1 MPEKSSTPDETGIH
15 RLLTSALTSHQA
27 GNLAA
32 AESGYRRVL
41 ELASSHPDAL
51 RLLGVLCYQTGRMN
65 EALKLLE
72 RAIDSAPDNVDA
84 LCNMGLVLSAEE
96 SYQKAEQVLRHAI
109 RLDPQAPTSYN
120 TLGGVLLAIGDL
132 KQAVAAYRQ
141 ATELAPAF
149 VEGLVNLANALLL
162 SGRPDLARSPCRRAI
177 SLAGELPEAHTLM
190 GNVHASLDEKESAIT
205 SFRRACRLAPDQAE
219 SWCNLASA
227 LEADRK
233 WDEALDCFDRAVALD
248 PDLGPAISGGLLLR
262 KSLLSWEDL
271 DTWSARFSAGV
282 KKGLPGL
289 TPFIYLAEPSSAR
302 DQLDCARVWS
312 QQIEKRVAPL
322 RSRLSLEHPR
332 VEREQITVGYFS
344 HDFRRHPTAYTK
356 VGLFENHDR
365 SRFRVLG
372 YCNGPDDGSSIR
384 QRVVDSFDRFTDV
397 TGWTPGDV
405 ARRIHADGV
414 DILVDLKGHTR
425 DAPTDLFALRPAPI
439 QVNYKGYPGT
449 IGGAFID
456 YIVADEFVIPPDQR
470 DCYSEQVVYLPETYW
485 VDDSR
490 RTLPGTPPDREK
502 LGLPTRGTVFCGFN
516 NSYKI
521 RPEVFDDWVA
531 IVRDVP
537 GSVLWIQNTNPDS
550 SLADNLRLEAA
561 RRGLSADL
569 LVLAPKLPLQDY
581 LALMTV
587 ADLFLDTRPYNGHTT
602 ASDAL
607 WAGLPVLTL
616 PGDTFASRV
625 AGSMLRTL
633 GLSELI
639 ATNRDDYRAIAI
651 RLGRDVDERGRLRR
665 RLEAAKNS
673 TPLYDTARLTRHMEL
688 AYRTMYRNHLAG
700 ASPRG
705 FRVPPVPANGS

>member
-1 MPEKSSTPDETGIH
+1 MSEKNPSPDESEIA

-27 GNLAA
+27 GNLAE

-41 ELASSHPDAL
+41 GLARSHPDAL
-51 RLLGVLCYQTGRMN
+51 RLLGVLCYQTGRMD

-72 RAIDSAPDNVDA
+72 CAIDSAPDNVDA
-84 LCNMGLVLSAEE
+84 LCNMGLVLSAEG
-96 SYQKAEQVLRHAI
+96 SYQKAEEVLRRAI
-109 RLDPQAPTSYN
+109 RLDPVAPASYN
-120 TLGGVLLAIGDL
+120 TLGGVLLAVGDL
-132 KQAVAAYRQ
+132 KRAVGAYRK

-162 SGRPDLARSPCRRAI
+162 SGRPDLARSPCRQAI
-177 SLAGELPEAHTLM
+177 SLAGELPEAHIVM
-190 GNVHASLDEKESAIT
+190 GNIHASLDEKDSAIA
-205 SFRRACRLAPDQAE
+205 SFHRACKLSPDQAE
-219 SWCNLASA
+219 PWCNLASA
-227 LEADRK
+227 LEAGRK
-233 WDEALDCFDRAVALD
+233 WDQALDCFDRAIALN

-262 KSLLSWEDL
+262 KSLLSWDDL
-271 DTWSARFSAGV
+271 DAWSARFSAGIR
-282 KKGLPGL
+282 KGLAGL

-312 QQIEKRVAPL
+312 RHIEKRVAPL
-322 RSRLSLEHPR
+322 RARLDLDHPR

-365 SRFRVLG
+365 SGFRVLG
-372 YCNGPDDGSSIR
+372 YCNGPDDGSNIR

-397 TGWTPGDV
+397 AGWPPGDV
-405 ARRIHADGV
+405 ARQIHADGV

-425 DAPTDLFALRPAPI
+425 DAPTDVFALRPAPI

-449 IGGAFID
+449 IGGSFID
-456 YIVADEFVIPPDQR
+456 YIVADEFVIPPEQR

-490 RTLPGTPPDREK
+490 RTLPGTPPGREK
-502 LGLPTRGTVFCGFN
+502 LGLPSRGTVFCGFN

-550 SLADNLRLEAA
+550 SLADNLRSEAA
-561 RRGLSADL
+561 RRHLATDR
-569 LVLAPKLPLQDY
+569 LVFAPKMPLRDY
-581 LALMTV
+581 LAMMTV

-616 PGDTFASRV
+616 PGETFASRV

-633 GLSELI
+633 GLHELI
-639 ATNRDDYRAIAI
+639 ARNRDDYRAVAI
-651 RLGRDVDERGRLRR
+651 RLGRDADERARLRR
-665 RLEAAKNS
+665 RLEAARRC

-700 ASPRG
+700 ASPRS
-705 FRVPPVPANGS
+705 FKVPPLPASGS